1 MMCAW
6 WLTFRHKDTSSVDA
20 VELCA
25 CLTSAV
31 DKRRSIAD
39 HADQFGHTPLHLAA
53 RRGAGVCAIHLIQ
66 VDMSTASVLTTFVL
80 TVVSRRSLISRFHVG
95 FSIHLFQNRTR
106 EWQIPRVVTGQM
118 PFMLPTVIVKA
129 LKVTQCTDYNWDNH
143 PPVLLSS
150 SFLES
155 LLHWWGE
162 SRCSLYYAS
171 FPVPLQV
178 FVSLCSHKRNAFKV
192 TCSVFGGFNLSLFI
206 GAVTHGILSIMGS
219 PCIGA

>member
-39 HADQFGHTPLHLAA
+39 HADQFGRTPLHLAA

-66 VDMSTASVLTTFVL
+66 VDTSTTSILTTFVL
-80 TVVSRRSLISRFHVG
+80 TVVSRWCLISQFHVD

-106 EWQIPRVVTGQM
+106 DRQIPRVVTGQM
-118 PFMLPTVIVKA
+118 SFMLPTVIVKA
-129 LKVTQCTDYNWDNH
+129 LKGTQCTDYNWDSH
-143 PPVLLSS
+143 PPVLILPWVTAG
-150 SFLES
+150 LMRGDS
-155 LLHWWGE
+155 LLP
-162 SRCSLYYAS
+162 LLPS
-171 FPVPLQV
+171 FSVPVQV

-206 GAVTHGILSIMGS
+206 GAVTHGILSVMGS